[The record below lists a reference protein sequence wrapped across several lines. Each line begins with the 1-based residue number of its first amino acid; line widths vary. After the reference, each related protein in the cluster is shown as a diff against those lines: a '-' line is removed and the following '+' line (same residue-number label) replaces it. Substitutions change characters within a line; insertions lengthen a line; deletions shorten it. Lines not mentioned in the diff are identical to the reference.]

1 MHIAILSSNA
11 NLYSTRRICEAII
24 SRGHTYKVMHPMNFS
39 ILVEPNNPTL
49 TWNNRPLEKFDAV
62 IPRIGT
68 SITFFGTAVVRQ
80 FEQMGVFCL
89 NSAYSI
95 QVSRDKLRCIQH
107 LSRHPI
113 GMPKTAF
120 VKHKKGFLKAIEDVG
135 GSPVIIKLLEGTQGI
150 GVILADNTKI
160 AEAIIETL
168 QTTKQNV
175 LIQSFVKESKGKDIR
190 AFVVG
195 GRVVAAMRRK
205 AKGDEFRSNVHR
217 GASVEPIKLDGEYE
231 STAIRAAQVLGLH
244 VAGVDMLEGKDGPMV
259 MEVNSSPGLEGIERA
274 THVDIGDA
282 IVQYIEQQVLFPD
295 LDIRQKL
302 TLQKEYGV
310 AEFQL
315 SRDSALCGKPLQG
328 SGLREK
334 DILVLNIQRGTLN
347 IPNPR
352 STRQLMAND
361 VLLCFGSLLAM
372 RSLVHV
378 GVVPHKL
385 DTPAPPT
392 RGGRRRRT
400 PATA

>member
-1 MHIAILSSNA
+1 
-11 NLYSTRRICEAII
+11 
-24 SRGHTYKVMHPMNFS
+24 
-39 ILVEPNNPTL
+39 
-49 TWNNRPLEKFDAV
+49 
-62 IPRIGT
+62 
-68 SITFFGTAVVRQ
+68 
-80 FEQMGVFCL
+80 
-89 NSAYSI
+89 
-95 QVSRDKLRCIQH
+95 
-107 LSRHPI
+107 
-113 GMPKTAF
+113 
-120 VKHKKGFLKAIEDVG
+120 
-135 GSPVIIKLLEGTQGI
+135 VIIKLLEGTQGI
-150 GVILADNTKI
+150 GVILADNTKV

-175 LIQSFVKESKGKDIR
+175 LIQSFVKESKGKDVR

-217 GASVEPIKLDGEYE
+217 GASVEAIKLDGEYE

-274 THVDIGDA
+274 THVDVGDA

-295 LDIRQKL
+295 VDIRQKL

-315 SRDSALCGKPLQG
+315 SRDSVLCGKMLKD

-352 STRQLMAND
+352 STRQLLAND

-385 DTPAPPT
+385 DTPVPTT
-392 RGGRRRRT
+392 RGGRKRKS
-400 PATA
+400 PAAA

>member
-11 NLYSTRRICEAII
+11 GLYSTRRICEAIVG
-24 SRGHTYKVMHPMNFS
+24 RGHTYKVMHPLNFS
-39 ILVEPNNPTL
+39 ILVESNNPTL
-49 TWNNRPLEKFDAV
+49 TYNNKPIEKFDAV

-120 VKHKKGFLKAIEDVG
+120 VRQKKAVLKAIEDVG
-135 GSPVIIKLLEGTQGI
+135 GAPVIIKLLEGTQGI
-150 GVILADNTKI
+150 GVILADHTKI

-195 GRVVAAMRRK
+195 GRVVAAMRRR

-217 GASVEPIKLDGEYE
+217 GASVEALKLDAVYE
-231 STAIRAAQVLGLH
+231 STAIRASQVLGLH
-244 VAGVDMLEGKDGPMV
+244 CAGVDMLEGRDGPMV

-274 THVDIGDA
+274 THVDVGDA
-282 IVQYIEQQVLFPD
+282 IVQHIEQQVLFPD
-295 LDIRQKL
+295 IDIRQKL

-315 SRDSALCGKPLQG
+315 ARDSVLCGKSLQD
-328 SGLREK
+328 SGLRDK

-347 IPNPR
+347 IPNPK
-352 STRQLMAND
+352 STRQLLPND

-385 DTPAPPT
+385 ETTPASKS
-392 RGGRRRRT
+392 GRRKA
-400 PATA
+400 PAPN

>member
-1 MHIAILSSNA
+1 M
-11 NLYSTRRICEAII
+11 
-24 SRGHTYKVMHPMNFS
+24 
-39 ILVEPNNPTL
+39 
-49 TWNNRPLEKFDAV
+49 
-62 IPRIGT
+62 
-68 SITFFGTAVVRQ
+68 
-80 FEQMGVFCL
+80 
-89 NSAYSI
+89 
-95 QVSRDKLRCIQH
+95 
-107 LSRHPI
+107 
-113 GMPKTAF
+113 
-120 VKHKKGFLKAIEDVG
+120 
-135 GSPVIIKLLEGTQGI
+135 
-150 GVILADNTKI
+150 ILADNTKI

-175 LIQSFVKESKGKDIR
+175 LIQSFVRESRGKDIR

-217 GASVEPIKLDGEYE
+217 GASVEGIKLDALYE
-231 STAIRAAQVLGLH
+231 STAIRASQVLGLH
-244 VAGVDMLEGKDGPMV
+244 CAGVDMLEGKDGPMV

-282 IVQYIEQQVLFPD
+282 IIQHIEQQVLFPD
-295 LDIRQKL
+295 IDIRQKL

-315 SRDSALCGKPLQG
+315 SRESSICGKTLRE

-347 IPNPR
+347 IPNPK
-352 STRQLMAND
+352 STRQLLAND

-385 DTPAPPT
+385 DTPPPPR
-392 RGGRRRRT
+392 RGRKRSS
-400 PATA
+400 AAA